1 MPRYTSLPFTRQR
14 TKGGTF
20 LFRFQL
26 PADVFDALVLA
37 GHAEVPRTLLM
48 TLRTTDP
55 TAARGRALKAAAN
68 AFEIV
73 RAVRAGDVESA
84 AALLAQR
91 RSRDGSLHNC
101 GVEQIQH
108 PSNGQGTSTGTG
120 TGHASGKKRRSGPQ
134 QTLSWVYENVYLP
147 RRTER
152 KGAPPRRRSR
162 LDLEA
167 GIDRFVA
174 LVGDKDIRDVSRR
187 DAEQFV
193 GSLNLPSV
201 GTTKKAIGVLSTLF
215 NCAVERE
222 LIGKNPFRGLG
233 PDRYTV
239 VAARRS
245 YRRFDADQLSRIFCR
260 TEMKSGSMLWVP
272 RLLLLTGA
280 RLEEM
285 AQLRA
290 AWFTVR
296 DRVHVIDLHAARV
309 KTPHSRRYVPL
320 HRHLLEL
327 GLLDYVA
334 SANDRLFPKLQY
346 RRTAERWG
354 ASLSTRLNREIDE
367 AVGRDRTLTVHSL
380 RKTFEHAAYVAG
392 VPKPTFNAITGHK
405 AGDISEEH
413 YLQLQDDVGLLKR
426 QLDTLDFSFLFPALR
441 QATPPTSGG
450 VTGL

>member
-1 MPRYTSLPFTRQR
+1 MPRYSPLPFTRQR

-26 PADVFDALVLA
+26 PADVHDALLQA
-37 GHAEVPRTLLM
+37 GRADVPRTLLM
-48 TLRTTDP
+48 SLRTTD
-55 TAARGRALKAAAN
+55 AAVARGRALKAAAN
-68 AFEIV
+68 AVEIV
-73 RAVRAGDVESA
+73 RAVREGDVDTA
-84 AALLAQR
+84 AVLIAGR
-91 RSRDGSLHNC
+91 RSQDGSLDIRHVGQPERSTDSHVNATRS
-101 GVEQIQH
+101 G
-108 PSNGQGTSTGTG
+108 NGHS
-120 TGHASGKKRRSGPQ
+120 AGKKRHTGPR
-134 QTLSWVYENVYLP
+134 QTLLWVYENVYLP

-167 GIDRFVA
+167 GIERFVA

-201 GTTKKAIGVLSTLF
+201 GTRKKAIGVLSTLF

-239 VAARRS
+239 VAAWRS

-260 TEMKSGSMLWVP
+260 TERKSGSMLWVP

-296 DRVHVIDLHAARV
+296 DRVHVIDLHEAQV

-320 HRHLLEL
+320 HRHLLDL

-426 QLDTLDFSFLFPALR
+426 QLDTLDFSFLFPALNSQKRHR
-441 QATPPTSGG
+441 QA
-450 VTGL
+450 VA

>member
-1 MPRYTSLPFTRQR
+1 LETRDVR
-14 TKGGTF
+14 TGRHG
-20 LFRFQL
+20 
-26 PADVFDALVLA
+26 
-37 GHAEVPRTLLM
+37 
-48 TLRTTDP
+48 
-55 TAARGRALKAAAN
+55 AR
-68 AFEIV
+68 E
-73 RAVRAGDVESA
+73 A
-84 AALLAQR
+84 AALTVAVAHRVDQIDLAER
-91 RSRDGSLHNC
+91 RH
-101 GVEQIQH
+101 
-108 PSNGQGTSTGTG
+108 
-120 TGHASGKKRRSGPQ
+120 GHASVRKRRSGPQ

-167 GIDRFVA
+167 GIERFVA

-215 NCAVERE
+215 NSAVERE

-296 DRVHVIDLHAARV
+296 DRVHVIDLHSEREMIRERV
-309 KTPHSRRYVPL
+309 LSGLERTRAKGTRLGRPPMDAGQVEAIRA
-320 HRHLLEL
+320 LL
-327 GLLDYVA
+327 VA
-334 SANDRLFPKLQY
+334 GTGIRETA
-346 RRTAERWG
+346 RRTGAG
-354 ASLSTRLNREIDE
+354 ASTVQRIRASIAIEQE
-367 AVGRDRTLTVHSL
+367 A
-380 RKTFEHAAYVAG
+380 EAAA
-392 VPKPTFNAITGHK
+392 
-405 AGDISEEH
+405 
-413 YLQLQDDVGLLKR
+413 
-426 QLDTLDFSFLFPALR
+426 
-441 QATPPTSGG
+441 
-450 VTGL
+450 